1 MSLSSKL
8 LLSGALT
15 ALALGLACS
24 GGGSNVAP
32 QATTGTADVLVTD
45 APSDNWDTVQ
55 VQVTQVILV
64 SQGGGTQVVAFNG
77 ASTVNLVDLDSVGEL
92 LAAARVPVGTY
103 DKVIIKVNT
112 DPSTMSIIP
121 EATGSALL
129 PGEIHVL
136 GNGVITFT
144 LSTPLV
150 VSSTASNAVQVDFD
164 LSHPLFLGTFLPSGD
179 AVLNFQVKQRPTPGL
194 LHLIQIHRHLG
205 TVSSIGASSFVM
217 ATQAG
222 PSLTINTDGNTLFYD
237 ADNHPFTP
245 GPPCRDARHGRGD
258 GRLPPAGR
266 WQPVCGARCGTA
278 PRRQRRQPSQV
289 VARRPRGERRHHGP
303 RLDGRGQ
310 CGRHPATRQHHPHH
324 HLHLPEQHFAG
335 HRADRPGRR
344 ATRIQG
350 LPRGE

>member
-129 PGEIHVL
+129 PGQIHVL

-164 LSHPLFLGTFLPSGD
+164 LSHPLFLNLLPSGD
-179 AVLNFQVKQRPTPGL
+179 AVLNFQVKQRPTPGSC
-194 LHLIQIHRHLG
+194 
-205 TVSSIGASSFVM
+205 T
-217 ATQAG
+217 
-222 PSLTINTDGNTLFYD
+222 
-237 ADNHPFTP
+237 
-245 GPPCRDARHGRGD
+245 
-258 GRLPPAGR
+258 
-266 WQPVCGARCGTA
+266 
-278 PRRQRRQPSQV
+278 
-289 VARRPRGERRHHGP
+289 
-303 RLDGRGQ
+303 
-310 CGRHPATRQHHPHH
+310 
-324 HLHLPEQHFAG
+324 
-335 HRADRPGRR
+335 
-344 ATRIQG
+344 
-350 LPRGE
+350 